1 MLSYFFPQVSHHRSW
16 TKLGV
21 MTAAQRDELL
31 KRVVKKDPREKL
43 SFKECGKIAKD
54 LNLTLEQV
62 NCAMICLISFLTS
75 GSISI
80 TISDSKMVILV

>member
-1 MLSYFFPQVSHHRSW
+1 
-16 TKLGV
+16 

-31 KRVVKKDPREKL
+31 KRVVKDDPSEKL

-62 NCAMICLISFLTS
+62 
-75 GSISI
+75 
-80 TISDSKMVILV
+80 ILYYDLLNLFFNLRFHINYNS

>member
-1 MLSYFFPQVSHHRSW
+1 
-16 TKLGV
+16 

-31 KRVVKKDPREKL
+31 KRVEKDDPSEKL

-62 NCAMICLISFLTS
+62 IFCYDLLTSLSYPFLTVS
-75 GSISI
+75 IITCYAKINISI
-80 TISDSKMVILV
+80 

>member
-1 MLSYFFPQVSHHRSW
+1 
-16 TKLGV
+16 

-31 KRVVKKDPREKL
+31 KRVVKEDPSKKL

-80 TISDSKMVILV
+80 TISDAEIVIFV